1 MVGAIDASTY
11 EGIATTLFG
20 HSQPVRTLVR
30 HTNPPPSHFRAKLIR
45 PPNSQVWSLQSKGPG
60 HKIGW
65 DEFIAFAEHND
76 HIPSTAEEWEKIV
89 EVLGAN
95 PAILIF
101 CLRSMAYINLS
112 TRCVAS

>member
-20 HSQPVRTLVR
+20 HSQPVRTLV
-30 HTNPPPSHFRAKLIR
+30 
-45 PPNSQVWSLQSKGPG
+45 WSLQSKGLG

-65 DEFIAFAEHND
+65 DEFIAFAEHDD

-89 EVLGAN
+89 EVLGACCCSY
-95 PAILIF
+95 PMYTQPLSPS
-101 CLRSMAYINLS
+101 LSQGRNLTQS
-112 TRCVAS
+112 DHAVSACSYAGRRASC

>member
-20 HSQPVRTLVR
+20 HSQPVRTLV
-30 HTNPPPSHFRAKLIR
+30 
-45 PPNSQVWSLQSKGPG
+45 WSLQSKGPG

-65 DEFIAFAEHND
+65 DEFIAFAEQDD

-89 EVLGAN
+89 EVLGARD
-95 PAILIF
+95 AMLGAEAVF
-101 CLRSMAYINLS
+101 QTQYAVLVGAVQLCS
-112 TRCVAS
+112 TSSSQPI

>member
-20 HSQPVRTLVR
+20 HSQPVRTLV
-30 HTNPPPSHFRAKLIR
+30 
-45 PPNSQVWSLQSKGPG
+45 WSLQSKGPG

-65 DEFIAFAEHND
+65 DEFIAFAEQDD

-89 EVLGAN
+89 EVLGACD
-95 PAILIF
+95 AMLGTELS
-101 CLRSMAYINLS
+101 LRQNSHAVRVGAVQLCS
-112 TRCVAS
+112 TSTSQPI